1 MTLAISPL
9 TKARAQHLLSYLL
22 VSLVPIMICGIL
34 LIGNTYSQHTDQ
46 EDQAAYNGLHMFS
59 STYSRLMSSMDSCA
73 GHFEDSYPIIFNK
86 VKPQYALRLLHIKRI
101 MRHLLTFSITCAAA
115 ITYIQ
120 VKASLTIMRLS
131 WNLCLITTS
140 TLICRNYS
148 PI

>member
-73 GHFEDSYPIIFNK
+73 GHFEDSYTDYL
-86 VKPQYALRLLHIKRI
+86 QQGEA
-101 MRHLLTFSITCAAA
+101 SICAQ
-115 ITYIQ
+115 I
-120 VKASLTIMRLS
+120 ASY
-131 WNLCLITTS
+131 NG
-140 TLICRNYS
+140 NYEAFTDVFYYVRGS
-148 PI
+148 DHVYTGERPA